1 MYYPSEEHM
10 SKFEVFFV
18 DPENQLQNDYIDESE
33 EDEEELNYLE

>member
-10 SKFEVFFV
+10 SKFEVFFE